1 MRERLLDLLAC
12 YGCGGPFALHAYAR
26 SPDGEIEEGALEC
39 PACRERHPVI
49 GGVPRILPA
58 PFRPDLRT
66 RHPEFFR
73 EHAAEFPEPAGSA
86 PAVRPPSRDVAD
98 LYAYGWSKFSGAWEE
113 FRREFLHV
121 VDPPLN
127 RHSFRGKRVLD
138 AGCGQ
143 GRFSRFMLEFGA
155 AEVVAFDLSEAVDIA
170 HRRNLREFGNAH
182 VVQADIHHIP
192 LKPGFDLVL
201 SIGVLHHLPDPER
214 GFKSIA
220 GLARPGGGVFVWV
233 YGWSPV
239 IRALV
244 ALRRFTLRLPRGALF
259 LLALLPAAVLDVLNV
274 LYLRLERSPRTRA
287 WARRIPLRQ
296 YAERSFAGK
305 HWIMFDHLSV
315 PIIHFY
321 RAGELEGWFRRAG
334 LREML
339 VTERYGGQQG
349 SSWRGYGERP

>member
-1 MRERLLDLLAC
+1 MKERLLDLLAC
-12 YGCGGPFALHAYAR
+12 YGCGAPFILRAYRR
-26 SPDGEIEEGALEC
+26 SAGGEVEEGHLDCAK
-39 PACRERHPVI
+39 CRERHPVI

-58 PFRPDLRT
+58 HFRSDLRA
-66 RHPEFFR
+66 RYPAFFR
-73 EHAAEFPEPAGSA
+73 EHAAEFPEPAGYP
-86 PAVRPPSRDVAD
+86 PAGRSPSKDVAD

-127 RHSFRGKRVLD
+127 RDSFRGKRVLD

-155 AEVVAFDLSEAVDIA
+155 GEVVAFDLSEAVNIA
-170 HRRNLREFGNAH
+170 RGRNLRGFGNAH
-182 VVQADIHHIP
+182 VVQADIYHIP

-201 SIGVLHHLPDPER
+201 SIGVLHHLPDPEG
-214 GFKSIA
+214 GFRSIA
-220 GLARPGGGVFVWV
+220 GLARPGGGVFAWV

-244 ALRRFTLRLPRGALF
+244 ALRKITRRLPRRAVF
-259 LLALLPAAVLDVLNV
+259 LLALLPAAVLDMMN
-274 LYLRLERSPRTRA
+274 RLHLLLDRSPRTRA
-287 WARRIPLRQ
+287 WARRVPLRQ

-321 RAGELEGWFRRAG
+321 RAGDLEGWFRRAG
-334 LREML
+334 LRNVL

-349 SSWRGYGERP
+349 SSWRGYGRKP